1 MVLNTGLARK
11 SLIIFM
17 TNVFMR
23 WSMTGWKKHLIVRSH
38 CFLLHPRQ
46 KYLKAIMDVGF
57 EIWVKMVQLSFVKSS
72 GTSDKVGLQSFL
84 FQRNYELCF
93 NRYFWS
99 NYKLYPYR
107 CLQVFVPYMD
117 KFIEPANMS
126 QKSRLCN
133 AITKVHKMDQK
144 RHMIHI

>member
-1 MVLNTGLARK
+1 
-11 SLIIFM
+11 
-17 TNVFMR
+17 
-23 WSMTGWKKHLIVRSH
+23 MTGWKKHLLVRSH

-93 NRYFWS
+93 AQTKNGLKRD
-99 NYKLYPYR
+99 
-107 CLQVFVPYMD
+107 VFD
-117 KFIEPANMS
+117 RSIK
-126 QKSRLCN
+126 K
-133 AITKVHKMDQK
+133 
-144 RHMIHI
+144 